1 MKKGGKIDSDSEFSR
16 EYQREL
22 REKKYRNLMK
32 NILKALAMG
41 AGIAL
46 ALSSPQGTRRFLKG
60 VKDEWD
66 TKNTRRA
73 LERLRE
79 RRLVAFQERA
89 DGTIE
94 VLLTQEGR
102 QKMEEWNLEELY
114 IKKQKKWDGR
124 WRMVAFDIAEKRK
137 RAREAFRSL
146 LKQFSFYQLQKSIF
160 VCPYPCEAEIK
171 IIRNIFHIPASE
183 VLYFST
189 DMIPREAF
197 LKKKF
202 ELDR

>member
-1 MKKGGKIDSDSEFSR
+1 MTKKDSKADNEFSR

-32 NILKALAMG
+32 NILKALAVG

-46 ALSSPQGTRRFLKG
+46 ALSSPRGTRRFLRG
-60 VKDEWD
+60 VRDEWD
-66 TKNTRRA
+66 KKNTRRA

-79 RRLVAFQERA
+79 RRLVAFREIK

-94 VLLTQEGR
+94 VLLTQEGY
-102 QKMEEWNLEELY
+102 QKMEEWNLEELR
-114 IKKQKKWDGR
+114 ITKPKKWDRR
-124 WRMVAFDIAEKRK
+124 WRIVAFDIAEKRK
-137 RAREAFRSL
+137 RAREALRSL
-146 LKQFSFYQLQKSIF
+146 LKQLSFYQLQKSIF
-160 VCPYPCEAEIK
+160 VCPYSCEAEIK
-171 IIRNIFHIPASE
+171 IIKDTFHIPVFE

-189 DMIPREAF
+189 DMIPREEF

-202 ELDR
+202 GLV